1 MNHPPS
7 GALPT
12 LYAAT
17 ADGVRGGDYFGP
29 LFSVAGP
36 PARALMSPLARD
48 AVAARRLWDV
58 SEELTGV
65 GFPPLEPLDLED

>member
-1 MNHPPS
+1 M

-17 ADGVRGGDYFGP
+17 GPDVSGKDFFGP
-29 LFSVAGP
+29 SGFMEIKGYPKKVVSNT
-36 PARALMSPLARD
+36 RSKDSELAE
-48 AVAARRLWDV
+48 RLWKM

-65 GFPPLEPLDLED
+65 TY